1 MKKEKIKE
9 LNIFFQNEYT
19 LEKNIIENNYDD
31 ILNLIFELWEFNRP
45 AKIDIYIMKSDFKFA
60 IMTHSIVQK
69 LLLITFYLPFWIL
82 FERETRKKWQAVSH
96 FQRKYPIILLKPIE
110 AYDRLDKSIGK
121 HIYID
126 GKIYKKKDQF
136 LITLCDQLVN
146 ICIPPKVPIW
156 INEGIST
163 FTVENFIKKPKY
175 KNESILLLK
184 NDCKMI
190 KNVHELSKV
199 SDTCIAYNYAKGY
212 WTVRYLEENYPG
224 FLKET
229 FMKYEGEEIV
239 ERIRLKLGLS
249 EEDFWEQLDELL
261 YENYKHLLDNQ

>member
-31 ILNLIFELWEFNRP
+31 ILNLIFELWGFNRP
-45 AKIDIYIMKSDFKFA
+45 SKIDIYIMKSDFKFA

-69 LLLITFYLPFWIL
+69 LLLITLYLPSWFL
-82 FERETRKKWQAVSH
+82 FERKIRKNWRAVSH

-110 AYDRLDKSIGK
+110 TYEKINNSIGSL
-121 HIYID
+121 IYAEI
-126 GKIYKKKDQF
+126 KEEKEQF
-136 LITLCDQLVN
+136 LIALCAQLVK
-146 ICIPPKVPIW
+146 ICIPSEIPLW
-156 INEGIST
+156 ITEGISAIT
-163 FTVENFIKKPKY
+163 LENFIKKPRY
-175 KNESILLLK
+175 KNESIQILK
-184 NDCKMI
+184 KHCKMI
-190 KNVHELSKV
+190 KNVHDFFKV
-199 SDTCIAYNYAKGY
+199 SDICIAYNYVKSY

-229 FMKYEGEEIV
+229 FKKFKGEEIV
-239 ERIRLKLGLS
+239 EQIRLKLDLS
-249 EEDFWEQLDELL
+249 QKSFWEQLDELL